1 MTAYSV
7 PVPNR
12 IFRTTFRPIFRLL
25 FHLLGG
31 VKITGR
37 GNVPKR
43 QPYIIA
49 INHVSLYEAPFL
61 VAFWP
66 VPPEIA
72 GAVEIWSKPGQ
83 NILAQCYY
91 AIQVHRG
98 EYDRELFDKAI
109 SVLQSGRP
117 LLIAPEGGRSH
128 AIGMRRAFPGIAY
141 LVEKTGVPVVP
152 VGIVGST
159 EDYFDRAIHLKRPT
173 LEMHIGKPITLPP
186 IPGKGAERREALQAN
201 ADKVMVA
208 IAELLPPEYRGVYQS
223 SVEAP

>member
-7 PVPNR
+7 PIPNR
-12 IFRTTFRPIFRLL
+12 IFRHTFRPLFRLL
-25 FHLLGG
+25 FHILGG

-37 GNVPKR
+37 KNVPKH

-66 VPPEIA
+66 VPPEIV

-83 NILAQCYY
+83 SILAHGYY

-98 EYDRELFDKAI
+98 EFDREMFDQAI
-109 SVLQSGRP
+109 SVLGSGKP

-128 AIGMRRAFPGIAY
+128 AIGLRRAFPGVAY
-141 LVEKTGVPVVP
+141 LAEKTGVAVIP
-152 VGIVGST
+152 VGIVGTT
-159 EDYFDRAIHLKRPT
+159 EDYIDRALHLKRPT
-173 LEMHIGKPITLPP
+173 LEMHIGKPLLLPP
-186 IPGKGAERREALQAN
+186 ITGKGAERREALQAN
-201 ADKVMVA
+201 ADQVMMA
-208 IAELLPPEYRGVYQS
+208 IAELLPPEYRGVYKTP
-223 SVEAP
+223 VEAI